1 MQTLTASR
9 RTGFLCHP
17 GELPAHA
24 VLLDPSQ
31 CTIVLAF
38 RGTKKKTEVLR
49 DMCGVPKAQPCLPG
63 AAFAHTGIAAYV
75 DTLCS
80 EEYFEVVCSKLTL
93 GGSPLFPTKRAA
105 ASGHHAQGILA
116 LIQRLVTLSAEGS
129 FEGWGGGRRSG
140 PPDSRPLAATKYA
153 GWRAVFVGHSL
164 GGGVA
169 ALLHARALCTI
180 SWPGIAGGQQ
190 LLPFTGGAGGG
201 QAPPLAHQLGA
212 APLYAIC
219 YGSPPT
225 LSHELAALSALSCG
239 QLDALSGRAAVVRST
254 GTAEQPAWWP
264 NAPSRP
270 WTPTLSLCTTLVH
283 AEDLIPRLSMHNLKR
298 FIARASEP
306 GVSLLVKLHAAKQLC
321 QAVRKATLEVAKA
334 LPGALKRSWSIA
346 SSALS
351 SYTGLGGSSEGGG
364 SSSSSSSNNS
374 GGVPSASGARSR
386 AHLRSVGGGG
396 GRGAGAQPLA
406 AGGGK
411 CPPGGGTNP
420 PPPLLTLHPSSTSP
434 SKFLDAWRRE
444 AWHSAEP
451 QSSGNFNGDG
461 DSAGGCCI
469 RATGE
474 QEEGRTE
481 LCLAGAIVHLQVGLA
496 CHAGALQKN
505 FLALCPTNNWME
517 HHSIAHYREKVM
529 HALRA
534 GEGGDLG

>member
-1 MQTLTASR
+1 MDANARELEVWEAFIESDLGDDVEGVVGLVHLPFLFSYLCEEEER
-9 RTGFLCHP
+9 REEIVVLKKGRKSSIPSPTRLAPELGLYAGCMCATYTRPKATDENWREDFLRDANADRV
-17 GELPAHA
+17 PAHWF
-24 VLLDPSQ
+24 S
-31 CTIVLAF
+31 T
-38 RGTKKKTEVLR
+38 
-49 DMCGVPKAQPCLPG
+49 
-63 AAFAHTGIAAYV
+63 
-75 DTLCS
+75 
-80 EEYFEVVCSKLTL
+80 
-93 GGSPLFPTKRAA
+93 
-105 ASGHHAQGILA
+105 
-116 LIQRLVTLSAEGS
+116 
-129 FEGWGGGRRSG
+129 
-140 PPDSRPLAATKYA
+140 
-153 GWRAVFVGHSL
+153 
-164 GGGVA
+164 
-169 ALLHARALCTI
+169 
-180 SWPGIAGGQQ
+180 
-190 LLPFTGGAGGG
+190 
-201 QAPPLAHQLGA
+201 

-364 SSSSSSSNNS
+364 SSSSSSSNS

-386 AHLRSVGGGG
+386 AHPRSVGGGG

-461 DSAGGCCI
+461 DSAGGCCF

-474 QEEGRTE
+474 REEGRTE
-481 LCLAGAIVHLQVGLA
+481 LYLAGAIVHLQVGLA

-505 FLALCPTNNWME
+505 FLALYPTNNWME